1 MTDKRKIKQWIE
13 DVDFT
18 QEGAHIAMCTDSG
31 ACSGMNEPYLL
42 KSLDAEGNISK
53 EIDVDSLTEDQI
65 YILREIGEYPESLKE
80 TNKAVSDNDDT
91 SVSKTKETKEDN
103 MSNVTQEQYDALQK
117 QIKVMTLE
125 KTLAKYSLDADVEKG
140 LAGAM
145 AELEDVSGI
154 EKALDAMVAAKD
166 AAVEKAKAD
175 MVADK
180 EGLIKSLTEKLE
192 ETNPLIKH
200 LNEEAGHAKVE
211 KAEPKSIVERALD
224 TMDTKKEAK

>member
-1 MTDKRKIKQWIE
+1 
-13 DVDFT
+13 
-18 QEGAHIAMCTDSG
+18 
-31 ACSGMNEPYLL
+31 
-42 KSLDAEGNISK
+42 
-53 EIDVDSLTEDQI
+53 
-65 YILREIGEYPESLKE
+65 
-80 TNKAVSDNDDT
+80 
-91 SVSKTKETKEDN
+91 
-103 MSNVTQEQYDALQK
+103 
-117 QIKVMTLE
+117 
-125 KTLAKYSLDADVEKG
+125 LDADVEKG

-180 EGLIKSLTEKLE
+180 EGLIKSLTEQLE

-200 LNEEAGHAKVE
+200 LSEEAGHAKVE

>member
-18 QEGAHIAMCTDSG
+18 QEGAHIAMCTDGG

-42 KSLDAEGNISK
+42 KSLDAENDISK

-91 SVSKTKETKEDN
+91 SVCKTKETKEDN

-180 EGLIKSLTEKLE
+180 EGLIKSLTEQLE

-200 LNEEAGHAKVE
+200 LSEEAGHAKVE